1 MMKSG
6 SVLNYV
12 ISGMVADSIIFLYT
26 GACFIIIPV
35 ICGFNIPG
43 SYLPALLYIGA
54 EIGNIYFLCF
64 FLVRDRG
71 YSSVSVMGLLTIEYM
86 LTLLVGDLNN
96 YNLVSLNSHKVYRTI
111 LIFMSF
117 IP

>member
-26 GACFIIIPV
+26 VVCFIVIPV
-35 ICGFNIPG
+35 IYGFNIPG

-54 EIGNIYFLCF
+54 EICNIYFLCF

-71 YSSVSVMGLLTIEYM
+71 FSTASVIGLLTSESM
-86 LTLLVGDLNN
+86 LTLLVGVLNR
-96 YNLVSLNSHKVYRTI
+96 YNLVSQNSHKVYRTI